1 MRAPCKEVNNTQSSK
16 YIYIYIYMYIYIY
29 LYMTIETIRSI
40 CFLWTGYFQ
49 DDPRKHV
56 AIIAEDK
63 NVVTTD
69 GKETVA

>member
-1 MRAPCKEVNNTQSSK
+1 
-16 YIYIYIYMYIYIY
+16 
-29 LYMTIETIRSI
+29 MTIETIRSI

-49 DDPRKHV
+49 DDLRKHV

>member
-16 YIYIYIYMYIYIY
+16 YIYIYIYIYI
-29 LYMTIETIRSI
+29 MTIETIRSM

>member
-16 YIYIYIYMYIYIY
+16 YI
-29 LYMTIETIRSI
+29 YMTIETIRSI

-56 AIIAEDK
+56 ATIAEDK

>member
-16 YIYIYIYMYIYIY
+16 YIYI
-29 LYMTIETIRSI
+29 YMTIETIRSI

-49 DDPRKHV
+49 DDLRKHV